1 VNFSRGQTPQYN
13 SGKSLFDNFSHN
25 RLNDS
30 KESALFRLVNVSVD
44 FKDLRALSSINLTIE
59 KGDFTFLT
67 GPSGAGKTTLLNLL
81 SGDINQTSGSFIKN
95 NLNSKN
101 LFISRVFQN
110 LQVVESW
117 TVRQNIELCFA
128 PEIFKSKKE
137 FDREVVDLVNL
148 FDMKSNMNKK
158 LTKLNGGAKQ
168 KTAII
173 RALLSRPDIFLADEP
188 TSSLDRENAKRLYE
202 VLKFYNQ
209 KMGMTVVWAT
219 HQLDLINQFHGKL
232 IHLSKGK
239 LLRSQ

>member
-1 VNFSRGQTPQYN
+1 VSYSRGQTESYQT
-13 SGKSLFDNFSHN
+13 GASLFDNFSHN
-25 RLNDS
+25 RLKSNEERILYKLS
-30 KESALFRLVNVSVD
+30 NINVV
-44 FKDLRALSSINLTIE
+44 FKDVRALSSVNLVIE

-81 SGDINQTSGSFIKN
+81 SGDINQTSGSLVKN
-95 NLNSKN
+95 NFNAKD
-101 LFISRVFQN
+101 LFVSRVFQN
-110 LQVVESW
+110 LQVIEDW

-128 PEIFKSKKE
+128 PEIFKTKKE
-137 FDREVVDLVNL
+137 FDREVIDLVNL
-148 FDMKSNMNKK
+148 FDMKKNLNKK

-188 TSSLDRENAKRLYE
+188 TSALDRENAKRLYE

-232 IHLSKGK
+232 IHLSQGK

>member
-1 VNFSRGQTPQYN
+1 MDFSKSQAQIHNNG
-13 SGKSLFDNFSHN
+13 SSLFDKFSHN
-25 RLNDS
+25 RLNTS
-30 KESALFRLVNVSVD
+30 SERILYKLVNVSVV
-44 FKDLRALSSINLTIE
+44 FKEVRALSSVNLLIE

-81 SGDINQTSGSFIKN
+81 SGDINQTSGSVIKN
-95 NLNSKN
+95 NVNSNN
-101 LFISRVFQN
+101 LFVSRVFQN
-110 LQVVESW
+110 LQVIEDW
-117 TVRQNIELCFA
+117 TARQNIELCYA
-128 PEIFKSKKE
+128 PEIFKNKKE
-137 FDREVVDLVNL
+137 FDREVIDLVNL
-148 FDMKSNMNKK
+148 FDMKPNLDKK

-188 TSSLDRENAKRLYE
+188 TSALDRENAKRLYE

>member
-1 VNFSRGQTPQYN
+1 MNYTQKITAT
-13 SGKSLFDNFSHN
+13 GKTSNLFDHFSHN
-25 RLNDS
+25 RLMGNEE
-30 KESALFRLVNVSVD
+30 KILFKLVNVDVD
-44 FKDLRALSSINLTIE
+44 FGDLKALSRVSLVIE

-67 GPSGAGKTTLLNLL
+67 GPSGAGKTTFLNIL
-81 SGDINQTSGSFIKN
+81 SGDVKQTSGSLIKN
-95 NLNSKN
+95 KVNDGN
-101 LFISRVFQN
+101 LFVARVFQN
-110 LQVVESW
+110 LQVIEDW
-117 TVRQNIELCFA
+117 TVSQNLELCYA
-128 PEIFKSKKE
+128 KEIFKSKKE
-137 FDREVVDLVNL
+137 FNTEVMDLVNL
-148 FDMKSNMNKK
+148 FDMKKNLHKK
-158 LTKLNGGAKQ
+158 LTELNGGAKQ

-232 IHLSKGK
+232 IHLSNGK